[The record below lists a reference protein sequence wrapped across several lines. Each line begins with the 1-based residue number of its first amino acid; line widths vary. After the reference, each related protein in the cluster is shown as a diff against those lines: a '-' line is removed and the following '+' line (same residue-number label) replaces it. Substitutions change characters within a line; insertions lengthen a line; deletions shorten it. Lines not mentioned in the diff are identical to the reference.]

1 MIGRIEVYKK
11 AMTQGHSAAWDQDW
25 KQAASFY
32 RKALGEFPKDAQALA
47 SLGLAL
53 IELQQYAEALQIY
66 KQAVESSPDDP
77 APYDRISLLS
87 ESSEDLEPF
96 LSASLRAAD
105 LYLQRGEYEKA
116 IENLSRVSRRDLD
129 NREAHSH
136 LAVIY
141 ERLGRKQQAV
151 VEYMAVASLFQRS
164 QDLDRANQA
173 LQRALLIS
181 PNSREVKQAIQMLGE
196 SRMLPKPTRSKA
208 ATGPLKSLPV
218 EPEGKKALETE
229 TEAGDPVVQS
239 RDKALANL
247 AALIFE
253 EKELE
258 QILVEPVRPAKKEWK
273 FKPGRRGGERK
284 LDRSTVVLHISQMV
298 DFHARGQMKEAG
310 EELEQVLAAGL
321 ESEAVFFGL
330 GYLFSKVG
338 ELDKAEHYLKYSL
351 RSEVYALAS
360 HLLFGLIY
368 SQTDRID
375 QAALEYLEALKLAEV
390 QVVPAGQAD
399 GFRKRY
405 DVLIAK
411 EAKRD
416 DLQAKGLLCE
426 SISSL
431 LLQSNWRDRLTNA
444 RRELSI
450 EMENIL
456 PVPLGE
462 LLAETGNSKVIDSI
476 ATINRLARAG
486 NLRSAMEEVLFALM
500 YAPTYLPLHIIQGEI
515 LLRED
520 QVLKAVEKFRV
531 VAQVYESRGET
542 NLAIELLR
550 RIIHLAPMNIESR
563 SQMIDMLVIRKDGE
577 AAVDELVGLANVY
590 YDLADLDRAQETYKK
605 AFLLASQYSLSPK
618 IRVPILHQIA
628 DIQLQCLDWR
638 NALLVYEQVRDL
650 DTEDEKAR
658 ANLVQLNM
666 RLGQKNK
673 AMEELINYLSLLIKQ
688 GQQEQAILFVEKLAS
703 DNPDQ
708 ENLQRILADLYRQV
722 GKGVEEAGGNLEPGE
737 GRQIKDTVTTRCG
750 RM

>member
-1 MIGRIEVYKK
+1 
-11 AMTQGHSAAWDQDW
+11 
-25 KQAASFY
+25 
-32 RKALGEFPKDAQALA
+32 
-47 SLGLAL
+47 
-53 IELQQYAEALQIY
+53 
-66 KQAVESSPDDP
+66 
-77 APYDRISLLS
+77 
-87 ESSEDLEPF
+87 
-96 LSASLRAAD
+96 
-105 LYLQRGEYEKA
+105 
-116 IENLSRVSRRDLD
+116 
-129 NREAHSH
+129 
-136 LAVIY
+136 
-141 ERLGRKQQAV
+141 
-151 VEYMAVASLFQRS
+151 
-164 QDLDRANQA
+164 
-173 LQRALLIS
+173 
-181 PNSREVKQAIQMLGE
+181 
-196 SRMLPKPTRSKA
+196 
-208 ATGPLKSLPV
+208 
-218 EPEGKKALETE
+218 
-229 TEAGDPVVQS
+229 
-239 RDKALANL
+239 
-247 AALIFE
+247 
-253 EKELE
+253 
-258 QILVEPVRPAKKEWK
+258 
-273 FKPGRRGGERK
+273 
-284 LDRSTVVLHISQMV
+284 
-298 DFHARGQMKEAG
+298 
-310 EELEQVLAAGL
+310 
-321 ESEAVFFGL
+321 
-330 GYLFSKVG
+330 
-338 ELDKAEHYLKYSL
+338 
-351 RSEVYALAS
+351 
-360 HLLFGLIY
+360 
-368 SQTDRID
+368 
-375 QAALEYLEALKLAEV
+375 V
-390 QVVPAGQAD
+390 QVAPAGQAD

-563 SQMIDMLVIRKDGE
+563 SQMIDMLVARKDGE

-722 GKGVEEAGGNLEPGE
+722 GKGVEEAGGNLEPGDGE
-737 GRQIKDTVTTRCG
+737 RN
-750 RM
+750 